1 MIPIYRDPKQS
12 IEARTDDLLSR
23 MTLEEKVAQL
33 GSAWVYE
40 LLTGG
45 VWDKD
50 KVEKTLDLGIGQISR
65 VGGASSLR
73 PLDSARLANRIQR

>member
-12 IEARTDDLLSR
+12 IEARADDLLSR

-50 KVEKTLDLGIGQISR
+50 KVGQTLNLGIGQISR